1 MKKNIPKYF
10 LSLVFTALVNVQGL
24 YASKMPPIP
33 KGGGGFDGGG
43 VVGSPIDDSL
53 PYLMAI
59 AILYGL
65 FSVVKTINEN
75 IKITE

>member
-10 LSLVFTALVNVQGL
+10 LSLVFTALIGAQDI
-24 YASKMPPIP
+24 YASKRPPTP
-33 KGGGGFDGGG
+33 KGSGGFDNGG
-43 VVGSPIDDSL
+43 VVGSPIDDLL

-75 IKITE
+75 NKIIE